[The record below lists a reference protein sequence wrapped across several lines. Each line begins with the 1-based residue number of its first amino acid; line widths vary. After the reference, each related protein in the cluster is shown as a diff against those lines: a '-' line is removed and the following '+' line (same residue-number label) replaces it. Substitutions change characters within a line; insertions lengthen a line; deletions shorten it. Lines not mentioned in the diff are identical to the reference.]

1 MKLSTQA
8 PTSQIS
14 KPIFFL
20 FILLLLIFSIFLLK
34 KFNKNENDSK
44 EPSFIMEKMT
54 LSSKPI
60 RFIRASEA
68 GARGRWPHEKD
79 GFVIDFKKSSISYCY
94 PNQQCKKKLYP
105 LPYLKTL
112 LSPQLAKTKP
122 QISDLLRMYG
132 VPVPRYVIL
141 SRLNAGKT
149 FPQNYPVV
157 LKPLEGIRKDNRVSM
172 NEIYTD
178 IDNYAEYT
186 QTRDELLKRYERVM
200 MENQVEGECYRIYLF
215 AGDVMDIIQRIRP
228 FVTGDGK
235 HTVRQLIEIRNKM
248 RVKDKQH
255 PTHIV
260 SDKLIDQQGYSI
272 NSILTKGH
280 SIQITTAIHYQNGA
294 DSKHLSVQQ
303 IPKENI
309 SLFKKAV
316 QIVGFECA
324 GIDFISPD
332 ITKSYQ
338 TPPIDQIFIQDSVYQ
353 ADRSFGT
360 IITIH
365 NMIEKHT
372 MMNEKK

>member
-1 MKLSTQA
+1 MKLSTQP
-8 PTSQIS
+8 PTQQIS

-20 FILLLLIFSIFLLK
+20 CILLLLIFSIFLLK
-34 KFNKNENDSK
+34 QFHKKESDSK
-44 EPSFIMEKMT
+44 ESSFIMEKMT
-54 LSSKPI
+54 VSSKPI
-60 RFIRASEA
+60 RLIR
-68 GARGRWPHEKD
+68 EKD
-79 GFVIDFKKSSISYCY
+79 GFVIDLKKSSISYCY
-94 PNQQCKKKLYP
+94 PNQQCKKKVYP

-112 LSPQLAKTKP
+112 LSPQLKKTKP
-122 QISDLLRMYG
+122 EISDLLRMYG
-132 VPVPRYVIL
+132 IPVPRYVIL
-141 SRLNAGKT
+141 NRLNAGKT
-149 FPQNYPVV
+149 FPQNYPIV
-157 LKPLEGIRKDNRVSM
+157 LKPLGQFQKYH
-172 NEIYTD
+172 EIYTD
-178 IDNYAEYT
+178 IDNYTEYT

-200 MENQVEGECYRIYLF
+200 MENQIEGESYRIYLF

-235 HTVRQLIEIRNKM
+235 HTVRQLIELRNKM
-248 RVKDKQH
+248 RVAEKKH
-255 PTHIV
+255 PTQIV
-260 SDKLIDQQGYSI
+260 SEKLIDQQGYSM

-309 SLFKKAV
+309 ALFKKAV

-338 TPPIDQIFIQDSVYQ
+338 TPPIDQVFIQDSVYQ

>member
-1 MKLSTQA
+1 MKLSTQP
-8 PTSQIS
+8 PTQHIS

-34 KFNKNENDSK
+34 QFHKKENDSK
-44 EPSFIMEKMT
+44 ESSFIIEKMSV
-54 LSSKPI
+54 SSKPI
-60 RFIRASEA
+60 RLIK
-68 GARGRWPHEKD
+68 EKD
-79 GFVIDFKKSSISYCY
+79 GFVIDFKKSSVSYCY
-94 PNQQCKKKLYP
+94 PNQQCKKKVYP
-105 LPYLKTL
+105 LPYFKTL
-112 LSPQLAKTKP
+112 LSPQLVKTKP
-122 QISDLLRMYG
+122 GISDLLRMYG
-132 VPVPRYVIL
+132 IPVPRYVIL
-141 SRLNAGKT
+141 NRLNAGKT

-157 LKPLEGIRKDNRVSM
+157 LKPLGEFQKYH
-172 NEIYTD
+172 EIYTD

-200 MENQVEGECYRIYLF
+200 MENQVEGECYRIYIF

-235 HTVRQLIEIRNKM
+235 HTVRQLIELRNKI
-248 RVKDKQH
+248 RVAEKQH
-255 PTHIV
+255 PTQIV
-260 SDKLIDQQGYSI
+260 SEKLIDQQGYSM

-309 SLFKKAV
+309 TLFKKAV
-316 QIVGFECA
+316 QITGFECA

-338 TPPIDQIFIQDSVYQ
+338 TPQNDQVFIQDSVYQ

-365 NMIEKHT
+365 NMIEKHIKI
-372 MMNEKK
+372 NEKK